1 MSVKEEI
8 HSQIVGVLA
17 DATFP
22 IKRPEDL
29 LEDLI
34 LMLILPD

>member
-8 HSQIVGVLA
+8 HSQIVGGFA

-22 IKRPEDL
+22 INRPEDL